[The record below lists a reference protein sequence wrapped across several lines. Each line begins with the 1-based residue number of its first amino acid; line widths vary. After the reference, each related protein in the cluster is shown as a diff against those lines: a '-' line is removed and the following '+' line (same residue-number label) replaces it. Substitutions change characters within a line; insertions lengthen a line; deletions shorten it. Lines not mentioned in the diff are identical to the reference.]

1 MKTKFFTFAMFVAY
15 LCVASSVKAE
25 PDIIMIELD
34 EIVDSLGH
42 DGDGDGLGGHRGP
55 IAGAVVPTVYYNSG
69 NDELSFETI
78 DEVSFSYYIMDED
91 DNTLLSGQLSLYE
104 NDSTNVY
111 TGNTIYVGNNVTST
125 KPTGDVNIQNSHIIV
140 RGKQL
145 ELHSGT
151 RIDKNF
157 IFQNR

>member
-1 MKTKFFTFAMFVAY
+1 MTEDVKSYNGNHAAY
-15 LCVASSVKAE
+15 ANPS
-25 PDIIMIELD
+25 
-34 EIVDSLGH
+34 DSLVICLDRH
-42 DGDGDGLGGHRGP
+42 NY
-55 IAGAVVPTVYYNSG
+55 VPYIWDYTKDLYIQNENIQG
-69 NDELSFETI
+69 ETRI
-78 DEVSFSYYIMDED
+78 
-91 DNTLLSGQLSLYE
+91 
-104 NDSTNVY
+104 Y

>member
-15 LCVASSVKAE
+15 LCVGSSVKAE
-25 PDIIMIELD
+25 PDIIMIEKDLYIQN
-34 EIVDSLGH
+34 ENIQG
-42 DGDGDGLGGHRGP
+42 
-55 IAGAVVPTVYYNSG
+55 
-69 NDELSFETI
+69 ETRI
-78 DEVSFSYYIMDED
+78 
-91 DNTLLSGQLSLYE
+91 
-104 NDSTNVY
+104 Y

>member
-15 LCVASSVKAE
+15 LCVGSSVKAE

-42 DGDGDGLGGHRGP
+42 DGDGTEHGGHRGP
-55 IAGAVVPTVYYNSG
+55 TLGVTVPTVYYNSSD
-69 NDELSFETI
+69 DELSFETI
-78 DEVSFSYYIMDED
+78 DEVSFIWDYTKDLYIQ
-91 DNTLLSGQLSLYE
+91 NE
-104 NDSTNVY
+104 NIQGETRIY